1 MKNNLNTRVIGTA
14 LTGCVLG
21 MVAAQSA
28 SAAVSDEDFNAL
40 KSVVQQLQKAHDQD
54 QQQIQKLQQQLG
66 DTQTLVQKT
75 DATVQ
80 AQSASVV
87 RNALHNFTM
96 VGDAEVQYAK
106 SFGNDT
112 HGGFLLAD
120 YAPIFLYRANDNVLF
135 EAGFDIMLNNGTTG
149 THDNGSS
156 TSLSMSFGQLD
167 YILNDYM
174 TLVGGYMLLPLG
186 TYSERGAGML
196 NKMPD
201 SPLGRDLLPGAG
213 AGVQLRGAVP
223 IGGSGQMLTYAVY
236 GANGPSSVDGTGNHD
251 QLDLGGNIGLLNNG
265 NTGNLHSTPSGGG
278 RVGWFIPW
286 GGAHKDLEIGVS
298 GQTGVWDD
306 AGKNYWTAGV
316 VDASLHV
323 GPNFELKGEFINS
336 WYGTADV
343 GTIHPW
349 GVWAQAGYK
358 LAGLDLDMPVINDI
372 ELVARFDKMNSG
384 WDTTGA
390 GANTS
395 TRRYTAGYIYYL
407 TNTLL
412 FEGDYEWLH
421 SNDTSVP
428 TNELIFQLS
437 YGF

>member
-174 TLVGGYMLLPLG
+174 TLSAAICYCPWAPTV
-186 TYSERGAGML
+186 SAG
-196 NKMPD
+196 P
-201 SPLGRDLLPGAG
+201 AC
-213 AGVQLRGAVP
+213 
-223 IGGSGQMLTYAVY
+223 
-236 GANGPSSVDGTGNHD
+236 
-251 QLDLGGNIGLLNNG
+251 
-265 NTGNLHSTPSGGG
+265 
-278 RVGWFIPW
+278 
-286 GGAHKDLEIGVS
+286 
-298 GQTGVWDD
+298 
-306 AGKNYWTAGV
+306 
-316 VDASLHV
+316 
-323 GPNFELKGEFINS
+323 
-336 WYGTADV
+336 
-343 GTIHPW
+343 
-349 GVWAQAGYK
+349 
-358 LAGLDLDMPVINDI
+358 
-372 ELVARFDKMNSG
+372 
-384 WDTTGA
+384 
-390 GANTS
+390 
-395 TRRYTAGYIYYL
+395 
-407 TNTLL
+407 
-412 FEGDYEWLH
+412 
-421 SNDTSVP
+421 
-428 TNELIFQLS
+428 
-437 YGF
+437 